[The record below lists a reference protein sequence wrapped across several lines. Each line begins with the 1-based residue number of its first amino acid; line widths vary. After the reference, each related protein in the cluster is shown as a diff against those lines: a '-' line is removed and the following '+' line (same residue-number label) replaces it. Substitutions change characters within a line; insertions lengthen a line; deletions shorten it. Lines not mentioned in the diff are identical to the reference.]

1 MHEIQNDY
9 RKMKFS
15 KKTKNQFEI
24 PLVYVSKTPSETPKL
39 APKNTDSETDF

>member
-1 MHEIQNDY
+1 MITEKWNFQI
-9 RKMKFS
+9 
-15 KKTKNQFEI
+15 KKQFEI

>member
-15 KKTKNQFEI
+15 TKKNQFEI

>member
-1 MHEIQNDY
+1 MITEKWNFQ
-9 RKMKFS
+9 